1 MQDICSDET
10 LHGDNLPVSAKNP
23 INKAASI
30 RQKLLNHAKANGQDF
45 QRTIDAYAME
55 CILDR
60 LAHSAYADRFLLKG
74 ALLFAVWQG
83 SGKRPTRDIDLM
95 GRGAND
101 ITTIVQIFKKI
112 VSVDI
117 KDDCVIFDP
126 ERVEGLRIKEDDE
139 YEGIRILIDGSLC
152 GATFK
157 VQIDI
162 GFGDA
167 VTPPAINSAFPRM
180 LDMQSFSMLMYP
192 PETVF
197 AEKLDAIVS
206 RGMLNSRMKDYYDL
220 TTLIGDK
227 LVQVEPVRQA
237 VINTFA
243 RRKTVLP
250 VSCPIGLSEEFAQEA
265 TKIAQWKGFLKKSGL
280 IADELSEVI
289 SSIRAFVVKILEVQ
303 W

>member
-1 MQDICSDET
+1 
-10 LHGDNLPVSAKNP
+10 VSAKNP

-45 QRTIDAYAME
+45 QRIIDAYAIE

-60 LAHSAYADRFLLKG
+60 LSHSAYADRFLLKG
-74 ALLFAVWQG
+74 ALLFTVWKG
-83 SGKRPTRDIDLM
+83 LWKRPTRDIDLL
-95 GRGAND
+95 GRGTNELD
-101 ITTIVQIFKKI
+101 SIIRIFKEI
-112 VSVDI
+112 VSIDI
-117 KDDCVIFDP
+117 KDDCVVFYS
-126 ERVEGLRIKEDDE
+126 ERIEGLRIKEDDE
-139 YEGIRILIDGSLC
+139 YEGVRVLIDGVLS

-157 VQIDI
+157 VQVDI

-167 VTPPAINSAFPRM
+167 VTPPPKTALFPRM
-180 LDMQSFSMLMYP
+180 LAMNSFSLLMYP

-220 TTLIGDK
+220 IVLINDK
-227 LVQVEPVRQA
+227 LVHVESVRQA
-237 VINTFA
+237 VTNTFA
-243 RRKTVLP
+243 RRQTAVP

-265 TKIAQWKGFLKKSGL
+265 TKISQWKGFLKKSRLDAGNL
-280 IADELSEVI
+280 PEII
-289 SSIRAFVVKILEVQ
+289 GSIREFAEKVFEVQ

>member
-1 MQDICSDET
+1 M
-10 LHGDNLPVSAKNP
+10 SARNP

-30 RQKLLNHAKANGQDF
+30 RQKLLNHAKANRQDF
-45 QRTIDAYAME
+45 QRTIDTYAME

-60 LAHSAYADRFLLKG
+60 LAHSEYADRFILKG
-74 ALLFAVWQG
+74 AILFAVWQG
-83 SGKRPTRDIDLM
+83 LGKRPTRDIDLM
-95 GRGAND
+95 GRGVND
-101 ITTIVQIFKKI
+101 ITAIVQIFKKI

-117 KDDCVIFDP
+117 KDDCVVLDP
-126 ERVEGLRIKEDDE
+126 EYVEGLRIKEDDE
-139 YEGIRILIDGSLC
+139 YEGIRILVDGSLC

-157 VQIDI
+157 AQIDI

-167 VTPPAINSAFPRM
+167 VTPPAAYSTFPRI

-220 TTLIGDK
+220 TVLISEK
-227 LVQVEPVRQA
+227 LVQAASVRQA
-237 VINTFA
+237 VTNTFA

-250 VSCPIGLSEEFAQEA
+250 VSCPVGLSEEFAQEA

-280 IADELSEVI
+280 VAGELSEAI
-289 SSIRAFVVKILEVQ
+289 SSIRAFVVKMLEVQ